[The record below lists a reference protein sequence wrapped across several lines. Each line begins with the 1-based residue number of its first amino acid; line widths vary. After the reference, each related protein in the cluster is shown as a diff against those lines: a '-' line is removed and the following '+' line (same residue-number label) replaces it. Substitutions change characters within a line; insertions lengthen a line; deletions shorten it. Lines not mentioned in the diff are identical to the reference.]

1 MNAHGSSAPV
11 SHHTSKLSIKG
22 LSRVYNGAVR
32 ALDDVSLNV
41 DHGEFLTI
49 LGPSGSGKTTLLRA
63 IAGFEIPDSGQILME
78 GQEILGL
85 TPAKRDIG
93 MVFQSYALFPHM
105 TVAENVWFPLRMR
118 GKSRRAAADDVGRA
132 LELVELSDLADR
144 TPAQL
149 SGGQQQ
155 RVALARAIV
164 FNPRLLLLDEPF
176 GALDRQLREHLQLEV
191 RRLTQRLGLTSIFI
205 THDQEE
211 ALVLSDRIAVM
222 NGGRILQIATPQAL
236 YEQPADSFVAGFIGE
251 SNMIDGRVISDSAG
265 ARVHLEGSD
274 CSLAL
279 LGTHAATGPV
289 KVFFRPSAVHLS
301 SERSERADMPAR
313 VEDVIYLGE
322 STKYEVDAGRGLKL
336 IVREATGASA
346 RLWKRGE
353 SVFVGIDADQLQLI
367 GGSQR

>member
-1 MNAHGSSAPV
+1 MNQVRTGASVYFNGVYKNFGGVSALFP
-11 SHHTSKLSIKG
+11 TTLEIP
-22 LSRVYNGAVR
+22 A
-32 ALDDVSLNV
+32 
-41 DHGEFLTI
+41 GEFLTL
-49 LGPSGSGKTTLLRA
+49 LGPSGSGKTTLLN
-63 IAGFEIPDSGQILME
+63 IAAGYLSPDGGQILV
-78 GQEILGL
+78 GD
-85 TPAKRDIG
+85 RDVTYVQPRNRNIG
-93 MVFQSYALFPHM
+93 MMFQNYALFPHM
-105 TVAENVWFPLRMR
+105 SVFENVAYGL
-118 GKSRRAAADDVGRA
+118 KVRRYSPTDIRRRVLVA
-132 LELVELSDLADR
+132 LEMVKLEGLEQRAIQ
-144 TPAQL
+144 QL

-236 YEQPADSFVAGFIGE
+236 YERPADSFVAGFIGE

-279 LGTHAATGPV
+279 PGTHAATGPV

-313 VEDVIYLGE
+313 VENVIYLGE

-353 SVFVGIDADQLQLI
+353 AVFVGIDADQLQLI